1 MNQLRVYYF
10 YDYYYYDYY
19 YYYRLYYNDNNI
31 FYNLV
36 HFDELDIDTIEAYV
50 STGDPMDKAGSYG
63 IQSIASSFVHKLNGC
78 YFNVVGFPIHRF
90 TKELLLML
98 K

>member
-1 MNQLRVYYF
+1 
-10 YDYYYYDYY
+10 
-19 YYYRLYYNDNNI
+19 
-31 FYNLV
+31 
-36 HFDELDIDTIEAYV
+36 
-50 STGDPMDKAGSYG
+50 MDKAGSYG

-98 K
+98 KEKKNFVIKSFFFLYLNKLYNSF